1 MLLRPPRFCAWL
13 AVALASP
20 AVSPSQEQPF
30 HGIKIGIGALPQSDM
45 LSRERGEASEGDF
58 SFSKTKHSM
67 CEQCLNLAAK
77 NYSTEL
83 ETKKMSQERERQI
96 AENAPAWGCGHVI
109 FSCRVLCP
117 LAVVIWQRKWQHISL
132 ARSHG
137 SIVCSHCSLA
147 RRVCHPASCP
157 AASIAAA
164 GGALPT
170 RLARVNDGKCARS
183 PLPFVAANGHNF
195 SLVDLNRPR
204 SCPRAGAARSSVV
217 CPPMIRA

>member
-1 MLLRPPRFCAWL
+1 MRAVFKFGCQKLLDRAR
-13 AVALASP
+13 
-20 AVSPSQEQPF
+20 
-30 HGIKIGIGALPQSDM
+30 
-45 LSRERGEASEGDF
+45 
-58 SFSKTKHSM
+58 TKR
-67 CEQCLNLAAK
+67 
-77 NYSTEL
+77 
-83 ETKKMSQERERQI
+83 MSQERERQI

-147 RRVCHPASCP
+147 RSQGSPRCLPGCKYCRRRWRPANSFSACE
-157 AASIAAA
+157 
-164 GGALPT
+164 
-170 RLARVNDGKCARS
+170 RWEMR

-204 SCPRAGAARSSVV
+204 SCPRAGSAAV

>member
-1 MLLRPPRFCAWL
+1 
-13 AVALASP
+13 
-20 AVSPSQEQPF
+20 
-30 HGIKIGIGALPQSDM
+30 
-45 LSRERGEASEGDF
+45 
-58 SFSKTKHSM
+58 M
-67 CEQCLNLAAK
+67 CEQCLNLTAK

-132 ARSHG
+132 ATRSHG

-183 PLPFVAANGHNF
+183 PSPPTVTIFP
-195 SLVDLNRPR
+195 SLTSTDLDRVP
-204 SCPRAGAARSSVV
+204 GWSVV
-217 CPPMIRA
+217 CPPVQCSNPMIRA